1 MTAHQIYA
9 LQPHV
14 RFYDLRTDALL
25 MESSRLVDYTI
36 THEVDKPATLTF
48 TVPLS
53 DPDSAPA
60 MLAAA
65 AFAGGA
71 AVPTFAEF
79 SLEAAG
85 GAVDIR
91 KMVDTVEQHI
101 RGGELTV
108 MDQGGDLFAL
118 LADVVVMRQN
128 YTDCA
133 LQDVL
138 LAPAGG
144 IVPLHPQHY
153 GIGSNSSLPGVAG
166 LLRVQTG
173 RAGWAGQHRL
183 TFAGAVDPSVSAT
196 PTYVEVFA
204 DTVLKAVDTVM
215 QRLGGVVIAG
225 DTVPQGERGHGVYD
239 TSDGPLN
246 ILDSLALR

>member
-14 RFYDLRTDALL
+14 RFYNLVTDALI
-25 MESSRLVDYTI
+25 MESSRVIDYAI
-36 THEVDKPATLTF
+36 THEVDKPAHLTF

-60 MLAAA
+60 MLAAG
-65 AFAGGA
+65 AFTGA
-71 AVPTFAEF
+71 AAIPTFAEF
-79 SLEAAG
+79 SLEGAG
-85 GAVDIR
+85 GAVDVR
-91 KMVDTVEQHI
+91 KLVDTVEQHI
-101 RGGELTV
+101 KDGELSV

-138 LAPAGG
+138 LAPAGT

-153 GIGSNSSLPGVAG
+153 GIGTNSNLPGVAG

-183 TFAGAVDPSVSAT
+183 TFGGVVDPSVAQTS
-196 PTYVEVFA
+196 TYVEVFA
-204 DTVLKAVDTVM
+204 DTVLKAVDVVM
-215 QRLGGVVIAG
+215 QRLGGAVIAG
-225 DTVPQGERGHGVYD
+225 DTVPQGERGHAVYD
-239 TSDGPLN
+239 TSDQPLN